1 MFGITIAPGVDHV
14 RIIALNGKKGKPPCL
29 WEGIPTV
36 EQSRIEATI
45 GSDRRVVT
53 WLQRNG
59 MVENGVA
66 TLTLQADLFSQG
78 KRVESIQIG
87 ETTLLVDRI
96 KRKGSANDE
105 VTLRAFDLA
114 ESVVSTLREMLD
126 ERDTV
131 VGRLVERGL
140 KASEAAKEPIPE
152 PPSKV
157 DVLEDLL
164 NKGTKFLALA
174 NGFRTLRADND

>member
-1 MFGITIAPGVDHV
+1 MVDN
-14 RIIALNGKKGKPPCL
+14 A
-29 WEGIPTV
+29 
-36 EQSRIEATI
+36 
-45 GSDRRVVT
+45 
-53 WLQRNG
+53 
-59 MVENGVA
+59 VA

-78 KRVESIQIG
+78 KRVESVQIG
-87 ETTLLVDRI
+87 ETSILVNRV
-96 KRKGSANDE
+96 KRKGSANAE

-114 ESVVSTLREMLD
+114 ESLVGTLREMLD

-131 VGRLVERGL
+131 VGRLVERGF
-140 KASEAAKEPIPE
+140 KAGEVSKEPIPE